1 MAIFFRHVG
10 RPASCMELVCQT
22 CRRALWQT
30 EYGLSEYLDHQ
41 TIVLQEVNAR
51 LVCLSSSPV
60 TGGTHMIYAHR
71 NAHSIPVDAGEGTP
85 RPIAT
90 LC

>member
-1 MAIFFRHVG
+1 MSAVLQFVI
-10 RPASCMELVCQT
+10 ELCQT
-22 CRRALWQT
+22 CRRALCQT
-30 EYGLSEYLDHQ
+30 EYGLSEYLDQQ

-51 LVCLSSSPV
+51 PVCLSSPPV
-60 TGGTHMIYAHR
+60 TGEIHMIYAHR
-71 NAHSIPVDAGEGTP
+71 NAHFVPVDAGEGTP